1 MSLTTTRFPQI
12 FLPQLH
18 LMKHYPHLLRL
29 RLLTLLPQ
37 ISNCLQTMH
46 SARLPFQM
54 LLRLSLTL
62 LLP

>member
-1 MSLTTTRFPQI
+1 MRYPQI
-12 FLPQLH
+12 FLPLLH

-29 RLLTLLPQ
+29 HLLTLLPQ

-46 SARLPFQM
+46 SVRLPFQM
-54 LLRLSLTL
+54 LLRLPLTF